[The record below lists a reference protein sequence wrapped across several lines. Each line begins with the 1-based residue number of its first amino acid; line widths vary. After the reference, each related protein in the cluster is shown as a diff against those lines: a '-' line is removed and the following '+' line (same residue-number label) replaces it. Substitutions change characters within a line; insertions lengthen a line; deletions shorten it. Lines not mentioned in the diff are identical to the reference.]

1 MSRHDQAPTVNPS
14 GHKDEA
20 VQLKQT
26 REQLKTILELSEL
39 LASSLDYEQSFQKL
53 AEFLVPRLADGC
65 VIDILER
72 NGVVRRPIVV
82 VAAPEKR
89 VWGERLMHIRPP
101 EHSSTSGFYSVVHS
115 GLFLQADLAE
125 DELRRGARDAEHA
138 SILMALAPRS
148 AIGVA
153 LKARGDVLGIL
164 WAYMAES
171 GRTYGEPDVEVFEDL
186 ARRSALLLDNARLY
200 QDAARAIAERDEFLS
215 IAAHEFRTPLTT
227 LQLSLQS
234 LAKLAR
240 TPGQGFDAATLSRL
254 DMIERQGLRLRQI
267 VEDLLDVSRLEAT
280 ELRTERIDLSRL
292 VRELATGLEAQA
304 ERFGCRL
311 DLDIEPEIVGQWD
324 ASRVERVVQNLM
336 ANAFKFGRG
345 RPVGVSL
352 MRRDERAVLRVV
364 DHGIGI
370 DADDQARVFDR
381 FVRAVSV
388 RHYGGLGLGLWI
400 AQKAIESMG
409 GTIAVSSVAGEG
421 ATFTVELPLVA

>member
-1 MSRHDQAPTVNPS
+1 MSRDDQAPTDILS

-20 VQLKQT
+20 AQLKKTQ
-26 REQLKTILELSEL
+26 EQLRTILELSEL

-65 VIDILER
+65 VIDIVER
-72 NGVVRRPIVV
+72 NGVVRRPIAVI
-82 VAAPEKR
+82 AAPEKR
-89 VWGERLMHIRPP
+89 VWGERLRHLRPP
-101 EHSSTSGFYSVVHS
+101 EPSATSGFYSVVRA
-115 GLFLQADLAE
+115 GLMLAP
-125 DELRRGARDAEHA
+125 ELTEHDVRRGARDAEHA
-138 SILMALAPRS
+138 SILMALAPTS
-148 AIGVA
+148 GIGVT

-164 WAYMAES
+164 WVYMAES
-171 GRTYGEPDVEVFEDL
+171 GRAYAEADVAVFEDL

-234 LAKLAR
+234 LSKLAR
-240 TPGQGFDAATLSRL
+240 TPGQSFDAATLSRL

-292 VRELATGLEAQA
+292 VRELAASLEAQA

-311 DLDIEPEIVGQWD
+311 ELDIEPEIVGHWD
-324 ASRVERVVQNLM
+324 AMRVERVVQNLM

-345 RPVGVSL
+345 HPVGVSL
-352 MRRDERAVLRVV
+352 VRRGERAVLRVV

-370 DADDQARVFDR
+370 DADDQARVFER

-409 GTIAVSSVAGEG
+409 GTISVASVAGEG
-421 ATFTVELPLVA
+421 AAFTVELPLVQ